1 MPIKLKLHTYTM
13 YYIATGPA
21 VWHGKAK
28 GPSCLTAHNKTREH
42 SIWNRTGSL
51 SSYYNSVYTTGRFI
65 KLVRAIGLL
74 GAFLSIPYWQQHI
87 SGQAASYVCIIMIPS
102 TVYGLC
108 CWQPDQPLYQQKPVA
123 HFTPEMLS

>member
-1 MPIKLKLHTYTM
+1 MAIQLKLHTYTM

-28 GPSCLTAHNKTREH
+28 GPSCLIAHNKT

-74 GAFLSIPYWQQHI
+74 GAFRSIPYWQQHI
-87 SGQAASYVCIIMIPS
+87 SGQAASYVCIIM
-102 TVYGLC
+102 T
-108 CWQPDQPLYQQKPVA
+108 Q
-123 HFTPEMLS
+123 